1 MYGWN
6 VMKFQVVDKEMWN
19 EIYDVY
25 VKDKFN
31 LGVQDYF
38 EKQNFV
44 VLEEMIVVM
53 MEIICKGMWQVSG

>member
-1 MYGWN
+1 
-6 VMKFQVVDKEMWN
+6 MKPQAVDKEMWN

-38 EKQNFV
+38 ENAEPCRFGRND
-44 VLEEMIVVM
+44 
-53 MEIICKGMWQVSG
+53 CGNDGNYP